1 MAAALLAAGLAAD
14 RDGPGAR
21 GRRAGQALAR
31 AARAAPGTVVDLDT
45 LAPFAW
51 DSVWVF
57 GPYTGMGGYRGR
69 VASPAERAAARTGI
83 GDRDDANVLVF
94 LHRGAPAAVVA
105 LPKPDGDFLLPAG
118 RFALARGEAR
128 PARVPVRAGGAAPVA
143 SVLLPR
149 RLGRGTT
156 RRAARPN
163 VALQLTG
170 TRVKF
175 SAALGCIVGAARRAL
190 AARC

>member
-45 LAPFAW
+45 LAPFPW

-57 GPYTGMGGYRGR
+57 GPYTGTGGYRGR

-94 LHRGAPAAVVA
+94 VHCGAPAAVVD
-105 LPKPDGDFLLPAG
+105 LPKPDGDFLPPDG

-128 PARVPVRAGGAAPVA
+128 LRVCQFVPGAPHPSHPFFFPAGSAGAPRAAP
-143 SVLLPR
+143 
-149 RLGRGTT
+149 
-156 RRAARPN
+156 
-163 VALQLTG
+163 
-170 TRVKF
+170 
-175 SAALGCIVGAARRAL
+175 RAL
-190 AARC
+190 TWRCS